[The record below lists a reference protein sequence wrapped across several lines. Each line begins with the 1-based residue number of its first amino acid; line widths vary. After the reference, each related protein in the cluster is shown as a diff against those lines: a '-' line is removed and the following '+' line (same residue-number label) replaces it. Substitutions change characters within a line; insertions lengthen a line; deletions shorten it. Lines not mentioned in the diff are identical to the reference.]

1 MIKYYIDDFDIE
13 VDNYKLDDEVINN
26 INKLFNIVNNPKFRR
41 VPKFKK
47 KNEINFEILRNFK
60 STKLQIDNEGFKKN
74 INNIKTLINKLSADT
89 YINISENI
97 QKELNSIINVL
108 NNEHKNEISDFIL
121 KVCSSNKYY
130 SKLYTD
136 LYSVLYNNFEF
147 INTHFNKNSNDL
159 ILKYKNIDYC
169 LSSVDYNKHCE
180 INKNNDIIKANFVF
194 LSNLTNNNILKTNSI
209 YNIINDI
216 FDYMNTF
223 LMNLDVINNHI
234 IYELTDLLYNIINNI
249 NDKNINDKNINDI
262 KNNINNIINTP
273 SINNSIK
280 FKFFDIQDKLYK

>member
-1 MIKYYIDDFDIE
+1 MIKYYIDDFDNE

-147 INTHFNKNSNDL
+147 INTHFNKN
-159 ILKYKNIDYC
+159 
-169 LSSVDYNKHCE
+169 
-180 INKNNDIIKANFVF
+180 
-194 LSNLTNNNILKTNSI
+194 
-209 YNIINDI
+209 
-216 FDYMNTF
+216 
-223 LMNLDVINNHI
+223 
-234 IYELTDLLYNIINNI
+234 
-249 NDKNINDKNINDI
+249 
-262 KNNINNIINTP
+262 
-273 SINNSIK
+273 
-280 FKFFDIQDKLYK
+280 